1 MYGYYGHGGYY
12 DDLSK
17 LFGLTFN
24 ASQIVKFKVFKIH
37 MFSQAVS
44 CEKIQLKDYRV
55 GSHLK

>member
-37 MFSQAVS
+37 MFSLAAHIVS
-44 CEKIQLKDYRV
+44 MQVCM
-55 GSHLK
+55 

>member
-37 MFSQAVS
+37 MFSQAVIDD
-44 CEKIQLKDYRV
+44 CE
-55 GSHLK
+55 

>member
-37 MFSQAVS
+37 MFSQA
-44 CEKIQLKDYRV
+44 
-55 GSHLK
+55 GSIPAIR